1 MRKGNSPSAE
11 QELDNKLGKIQSLV
25 GDCIDLLR
33 QLQKTPSSPAKPA
46 AHPRRAD
53 NSVRFDIH
61 ARAFVKRYAK
71 NLASGPKKFVLALAF
86 LAKGDISKEVPLNEI
101 EKLWNR
107 TSAKTLLGMKFN
119 SFFTAKATENG
130 WVDSKKRGFY
140 NLDRSWKDIFTDD

>member
-1 MRKGNSPSAE
+1 MRKGNSTSAE
-11 QELDNKLGKIQSLV
+11 QELDNKLRKIQSLV
-25 GDCIDLLR
+25 GDCIDLVV
-33 QLQKTPSSPAKPA
+33 QLQKTPSSSAKPA
-46 AHPRRAD
+46 AHTRRSD
-53 NSVRFDIH
+53 TSVRFDMH

-107 TSAKTLLGMKFN
+107 TSSKTLLGMKFN
-119 SFFTAKATENG
+119 SFFPATAKENG